1 MSRYNWAMKA
11 CAVILACGAAAVA
24 LTAQT
29 AAVPPAQV
37 PTTLHEFAGKDGK
50 ELFAGLV
57 QTTNGEL
64 YGTASKGGLYNGGT
78 LFKISTSGS
87 FMIVHD
93 FCQSYNCPDGSEPT
107 AAVTQGLDGSLYGTT
122 YQGGANMSCGPNYG
136 CGTVF
141 KVTDGTLTTLYNFC
155 SLSGCIDGSA
165 PQAPL
170 MQGADGNFYGT
181 TNNGGPNGGGTIF
194 KLTPEGALATI
205 YTFCSQIGCS
215 DGDGP
220 TYALALAA
228 NGSLFGTTVVGGAND
243 EGTVFTLAPNGV
255 FTTLHSFDGADGQ
268 NPYGGLLLGTDGNFY
283 GTTMAGG
290 GFNYGTVF
298 KITGA
303 GVLTT
308 LYSFTAINGDGASPD
323 GTLIQ
328 ATDGGFYGTTLA
340 GGDKRG
346 DGTVFSITPG
356 GIFTTVG
363 FFDGRDGGYQPL
375 AGVVQDTNGNL
386 YGTTLGGGAAGFGT
400 IYSLSV
406 GLGPFVETNPISGT
420 VGVTVTILGTNL
432 TSATSVTFNGTAA
445 TFAVKSKSEITTTV
459 PTGATTGTVQVVTT
473 GGTLSS
479 NVPFRVHP

>member
-1 MSRYNWAMKA
+1 MKA

-328 ATDGGFYGTTLA
+328 ATDVSFYGTTVA

-406 GLGPFVETNPISGT
+406 GLVPFVKPEPTSGD
-420 VGVTVTILGTNL
+420 VGVAVTILGTNL
-432 TSATSVTFNGTAA
+432 TGTTSVTFNGTAA
-445 TFAVKSKSEITTTV
+445 TFTVVSGSEIITTV
-459 PTGATTGTVQVVTT
+459 PTGATTGTVQVVTPT
-473 GGTLSS
+473 ATLSS
-479 NVPFRVHP
+479 NVPFTVTP